1 MTNEKLDA
9 LIERILD
16 ALNDGPY
23 RLINRKRLREA
34 LPDALKDAGEGWYV
48 VSNAGVATLCADE
61 ADARDVAAGAA
72 ELWPQKGPHRVGRM
86 LILEDES

>member
-34 LPDALKDAGEGWYV
+34 LPDALKDAGEGWYA
-48 VSNAGVATLCADE
+48 VSNDGVATLCADE
-61 ADARDVAAGAA
+61 ADARSVVAVAT
-72 ELWPQKGPHRVGRM
+72 ELCPHRSPHRVGRM
-86 LILEDES
+86 LMVGDDE